1 MKNKGLKYLVAIT
14 LIINAA
20 TLLFFWLHR
29 PPHGGNP
36 GLRPDR
42 VLVDAL
48 KMDKKQQALYRTL
61 HQEHHRIHDSL
72 LTQIAAKRQV
82 LYVQKQAASD
92 SMIQEIGF
100 LQAEIERVTYEHF
113 KDVLKICTPKQQAQ
127 LDALLGK
134 TVQRILMPKKT
145 RQKPGNER

>member
-1 MKNKGLKYLVAIT
+1 MKNKLLKYLVAIT

-36 GLRPDR
+36 GSRPGR
-42 VLVDAL
+42 VLVEAL
-48 KMDKKQQALYRTL
+48 KMDKKQQALFRPL
-61 HQEHHRIHDSL
+61 RDQHHQTHDSL
-72 LTQIAAKRQV
+72 LTLIAAKRQV
-82 LYVQKQAASD
+82 LYAQKQAASD
-92 SMIQEIGF
+92 SIIQEIGL

-113 KDVLKICTPKQQAQ
+113 KDVRKICTPKQQAQ

-134 TVQRILMPKKT
+134 TVQRILMPKNN
-145 RQKPGNER
+145 RQKPKNER

>member
-1 MKNKGLKYLVAIT
+1 MKNKWLKYLVAIT

-36 GLRPDR
+36 GLRPER
-42 VLVDAL
+42 VLVETL
-48 KMDKKQQALYRTL
+48 KMDKKQQALFRPL
-61 HQEHHRIHDSL
+61 HQGHHRIHDSL

-82 LYVQKQAASD
+82 LYAQKQAATE

-100 LQAEIERVTYEHF
+100 LQAEIERVTYQHF
-113 KDVLKICTPKQQAQ
+113 KDVRKICTPKQQAQ
-127 LDALLGK
+127 LDVLLGK
-134 TVQRILMPKKT
+134 TVQTILMPKKN
-145 RQKPGNER
+145 RQKPKNER